1 MSAPVKSARPKT
13 PRAKTQSAKSQA
25 AKTAK
30 PKRRKPEQQEAAS
43 IPLADLAAR
52 KKARAP
58 KIEINSELLAHA
70 HVSKAWPFEEARKVL
85 SRLKRIPKPTGAI
98 IFETGYGPSGLPH
111 IGTFGEVARTT
122 MVRHAF
128 RVLTED
134 KIPTRLICFSDDM
147 DGLRKVPG
155 NIPNKEMVA
164 EHLGKPLTQ
173 IPDPFGDHPSFGHH
187 NNARLR
193 AFLDTFGFDYEFLSA
208 TECYTTGRFDKTLL
222 KVLQHYDAIRDVIL
236 PTLGPERRATYSPF
250 LPISS
255 VTGQVLQV
263 PIIDRDT
270 ASGTIFYKEPETGRL
285 TQVPVT
291 SGHCKLQWKAD
302 WAMRWAAL
310 GVDYEMAGKD
320 LIDSVRLAGHICR
333 ILGAQQ
339 PEGFIY
345 ELFLDEKGEK
355 ISKSRGNGLTIEEWL
370 TYASPESLSLYMYQ
384 SPRKAKRL
392 YFDVIPRAVDEYVG
406 HLAAYP
412 KEEQDAKLMNA
423 VWHIHSG
430 VPPKAELPISFA
442 LLLNLASASNSEDK
456 EVLWGFI
463 RRYAP
468 DATPEDHPLLDQ
480 LVGYA
485 IRYFHDFV
493 KPAKRYRLPDER
505 ERAALVDL
513 DARLGKL
520 PAGALSEEI
529 QGEVYAVGKEHGF
542 EPLRAWFSALYE
554 VLLGQTQGPRFGS
567 FVELYGIPETRALIQ
582 NKLKVREAR

>member
-1 MSAPVKSARPKT
+1 MLEID
-13 PRAKTQSAKSQA
+13 SQ
-25 AKTAK
+25 
-30 PKRRKPEQQEAAS
+30 
-43 IPLADLAAR
+43 
-52 KKARAP
+52 
-58 KIEINSELLAHA
+58 LLAYA

-122 MVRHAF
+122 FVRHAF

-134 KIPTRLICFSDDM
+134 KIPTRIICFSDDM
-147 DGLRKVPG
+147 DGLRKVPD

-164 EHLGKPLTQ
+164 EHLGKPLTAV
-173 IPDPFGDHPSFGHH
+173 PDPFGDHPSFGQH

-193 AFLDTFGFDYEFLSA
+193 AFLDTFGFEYEFLSA
-208 TECYTTGRFDKTLL
+208 TQCYRSGRFDKTLL
-222 KVLQHYDAIRDVIL
+222 KVLEHYDAIRDVIL
-236 PTLGPERRATYSPF
+236 PTLGPDRRATYSPF
-250 LPISS
+250 LPISP
-255 VTGQVLQV
+255 VTGHVLQV
-263 PIIDRDT
+263 PIIDRDL
-270 ASGTIFYKEPETGRL
+270 ASGTILYKEPGTGKL
-285 TQVPVT
+285 TQLPVT

-320 LIDSVRLAGHICR
+320 LIDSVRLSGHICR

-370 TYASPESLSLYMYQ
+370 SYASPESLALYMYQ
-384 SPRKAKRL
+384 SPKKAKRL

-412 KEEQDAKLMNA
+412 NEGLEAKLTNP
-423 VWHIHSG
+423 VWHIHAG
-430 VPPKAELPISFA
+430 EPPKAELPISFA

-468 DATPEDHPLLDQ
+468 DATAEKFPLLDQ

-493 KPAKRYRLPDER
+493 KPAKRYRAPTEQ
-505 ERAALVDL
+505 ERAALLDL
-513 DARLGKL
+513 EGRLAAL
-520 PAGALSEEI
+520 PEGASAEQI
-529 QGEVYAVGKEHGF
+529 QTEVYAVGKEHGF
-542 EPLRAWFSALYE
+542 EPLRDWFVALYE
-554 VLLGQTQGPRFGS
+554 VLLGQAQGPRFGS
-567 FVELYGIPETRALIQ
+567 FVELYGLKETRALIGRAVAGE
-582 NKLKVREAR
+582 LA